1 LNALF
6 GRGCGSV
13 GFRAGDGIIQPK
25 YGQSEHRGHRK
36 TQGKIAF
43 WEAIM
48 RGVLL
53 VLGTVLFSV
62 TLALSQAPSS
72 KPISA
77 FDQQLIDRQK
87 QFLQATQSKNPTA
100 VDCAIADDFRGIGTN
115 GDFYAKSEVVES
127 AQEGMPK
134 DTRAYDFLVVKLNDA
149 SAVVAYNLI
158 VPGEHPRYRH
168 MADTWA
174 KIDGRWKLKFR
185 QITPNLWSAN
195 DLD

>member
-1 LNALF
+1 MQ
-6 GRGCGSV
+6 
-13 GFRAGDGIIQPK
+13 GILP
-25 YGQSEHRGHRK
+25 
-36 TQGKIAF
+36 
-43 WEAIM
+43 
-48 RGVLL
+48 L
-53 VLGTVLFSV
+53 LGTVFMSA

-77 FDQQLIDRQK
+77 FDQQLIAQQK
-87 QFLQATQSKNPTA
+87 QFLQATQSKNANA
-100 VDCAIADDFRGIGTN
+100 VDRAVADDFQGIEAN
-115 GDFYAKSEVVES
+115 GDFYDKDDVVDT
-127 AQEGMPK
+127 AQKGLPK
-134 DTRAYDFLVVKLNDA
+134 ETRAYDFRVFKLTDD